1 VGELEVGRMRAPRR
15 TDLIDPARLGPAGGW
30 LVRLIEHGT
39 GRYDRET
46 QRRLKILNVVAY
58 LIALITLIYAIQ
70 QMFVDFRLLL
80 PVIVLNLVIVAI
92 ALLVP
97 FAHRINDIAGA
108 LLIAVTE
115 YIALFLFT
123 LYLGHTSGVHIQ
135 YRLRLILAFTAVG
148 LALHIAAWMLF
159 PRSSALIPVDDA
171 MLNSI
176 YVTAS
181 FTTITMIAAV
191 VYYAFRLAEDARV
204 QTETLLRNILPD
216 SIVNRLTDKP
226 DAVIADS
233 FEEASVLF
241 ADLKGFVPLAKTLGP
256 ERTVGLLN
264 EMMRSFDRLAVLHG
278 VEKIKT
284 IGDAY
289 MVAAGVPEPV
299 ADHAPRLA
307 RMSLAMLQ
315 ATAELAAAF
324 GVPLNL
330 RIGIASGPVM
340 AGVIGAK
347 RLTYDVWGDTVN
359 LASRLEG
366 QSTPGRVLV
375 ANATKARL
383 DGLFQLEP
391 RGALDIRGFGEEE
404 AWLLGPEVSD
414 PEGTDAVTPVPRAT
428 ASAPRR

>member
-1 VGELEVGRMRAPRR
+1 
-15 TDLIDPARLGPAGGW
+15 
-30 LVRLIEHGT
+30 
-39 GRYDRET
+39 
-46 QRRLKILNVVAY
+46 
-58 LIALITLIYAIQ
+58 
-70 QMFVDFRLLL
+70 
-80 PVIVLNLVIVAI
+80 VIFGL
-92 ALLVP
+92 
-97 FAHRINDIAGA
+97 
-108 LLIAVTE
+108 
-115 YIALFLFT
+115 
-123 LYLGHTSGVHIQ
+123 Q
-135 YRLRLILAFTAVG
+135 RLRLVLIFTAIG
-148 LALHIAAWMLF
+148 LVLHVAAWMLF
-159 PRSSALIPVDDA
+159 PRSAARIPVDDA
-171 MLNSI
+171 MLNSL

-191 VYYAFRLAEDARV
+191 VYYAFRLAEDARA
-204 QTETLLRNILPD
+204 QTEALLRNILPD

-264 EMMRSFDRLAVLHG
+264 EMMRSFDRLAAMHG

-307 RMSLAMLQ
+307 RMGLAMLQ
-315 ATAELAAAF
+315 ATEELAREFDA
-324 GVPLNL
+324 PLHL

-375 ANATKARL
+375 ASATKARL

-391 RGALDIRGFGEEE
+391 RGALDIKGLGEVE
-404 AWLLGPEVSD
+404 AWFLGPEEVSD
-414 PEGTDAVTPVPRAT
+414 PPGQIPLREVTQIARSRGV
-428 ASAPRR
+428 

>member
-1 VGELEVGRMRAPRR
+1 
-15 TDLIDPARLGPAGGW
+15 
-30 LVRLIEHGT
+30 
-39 GRYDRET
+39 
-46 QRRLKILNVVAY
+46 
-58 LIALITLIYAIQ
+58 
-70 QMFVDFRLLL
+70 
-80 PVIVLNLVIVAI
+80 
-92 ALLVP
+92 
-97 FAHRINDIAGA
+97 
-108 LLIAVTE
+108 
-115 YIALFLFT
+115 
-123 LYLGHTSGVHIQ
+123 
-135 YRLRLILAFTAVG
+135 
-148 LALHIAAWMLF
+148 
-159 PRSSALIPVDDA
+159 
-171 MLNSI
+171 
-176 YVTAS
+176 
-181 FTTITMIAAV
+181 
-191 VYYAFRLAEDARV
+191 
-204 QTETLLRNILPD
+204 
-216 SIVNRLTDKP
+216 
-226 DAVIADS
+226 
-233 FEEASVLF
+233 VLF

-264 EMMRSFDRLAVLHG
+264 EMMRSFDRLAVQHG

-315 ATAELAAAF
+315 ATDELAAAF

-375 ANATKARL
+375 AKATKARL

-391 RGALDIRGFGEEE
+391 RGALDIKGLGEEE
-404 AWLLGPEVSD
+404 AWLLGPEEVSD
-414 PEGTDAVTPVPRAT
+414 PPGQTPVRDITRVVRSHGGRCLTLRVRHQYAT
-428 ASAPRR
+428 SLGSRGDHGV

>member
-1 VGELEVGRMRAPRR
+1 MRAPR
-15 TDLIDPARLGPAGGW
+15 TADLIYWAKLGRLDAR
-30 LVRLIEHGT
+30 LVRLIEYGT
-39 GRYDRET
+39 GGYDRET
-46 QRRLKILNVVAY
+46 KRRLKILNVVAY
-58 LIALITLIYAIQ
+58 LIALFTLVYAVQ
-70 QMFVDFRLLL
+70 QMFIDFQLLA
-80 PVIVLNLVIVAI
+80 PVILLNLAIVAI

-97 FAHRINDIAGA
+97 LAHRVNDIAGA

-115 YIALFLFT
+115 YVALFLFT
-123 LYLGHTSGVHIQ
+123 LYLGRTSGVHIQ
-135 YRLRLILAFTAVG
+135 YFAAPAAFFVIFGLQRLRLILVFTAVG

-159 PRSSALIPVDDA
+159 PRSAARIAVDDA
-171 MLNSI
+171 MLNSL

-191 VYYAFRLAEDARV
+191 VYYAFSLAEDARA
-204 QTETLLRNILPD
+204 QTEALLRNILPD
-216 SIVNRLTDKP
+216 SIVDRLTDKP

-241 ADLKGFVPLAKTLGP
+241 ADLKGFVPLAKSLGP
-256 ERTVGLLN
+256 EHTVGLLN
-264 EMMRSFDRLAVLHG
+264 EMMRSFDRLAAMHG

-299 ADHAPRLA
+299 ADHAARLA
-307 RMSLAMLQ
+307 RMGLAMLQ
-315 ATAELAAAF
+315 ATEELARERA
-324 GVPLNL
+324 VPLHL

-375 ANATKARL
+375 AKATKARL
-383 DGLFQLEP
+383 EGLFQLEP
-391 RGALDIRGFGEEE
+391 RGALDIKGLGEVE
-404 AWLLGPEVSD
+404 AWFLGSEAVSD
-414 PEGTDAVTPVPRAT
+414 PPG
-428 ASAPRR
+428 

>member
-1 VGELEVGRMRAPRR
+1 MRAPRKG
-15 TDLIDPARLGPAGGW
+15 DLIDPTRLGRVGGW
-30 LVRLIEHGT
+30 LVRLIEYGT
-39 GRYDRET
+39 HRYDRET

-58 LIALITLIYAIQ
+58 LVALITLIYAIQ
-70 QMFVDFRLLL
+70 QMFVDLRLLL
-80 PVIVLNLVIVAI
+80 PVIVLNLMIVAI

-97 FAHRINDIAGA
+97 FAHRFNDIAGA
-108 LLIAVTE
+108 LLIAIAE

-123 LYLGHTSGVHIQ
+123 LYLGRTSGIHLQ
-135 YRLRLILAFTAVG
+135 YFATPAAFFVIFGLHRLRLVLAFTVVG
-148 LALHIAAWMLF
+148 LVLHVAAWMLF
-159 PRSSALIPVDDA
+159 PRSSALIAVDDA
-171 MLNSI
+171 MLNSL

-181 FTTITMIAAV
+181 FTTIAMVAAV

-216 SIVNRLTDKP
+216 SIVDRLTDKP
-226 DAVIADS
+226 EAVIADS

-264 EMMRSFDRLAVLHG
+264 EMMRSFDRLAAMHG

-289 MVAAGVPEPV
+289 MVAAGVPERV

-307 RMSLAMLQ
+307 RMGLAMLK
-315 ATAELAAAF
+315 ATGELEAAF

-375 ANATKARL
+375 ASGTKARL
-383 DGLFQLEP
+383 EGLFQLEP
-391 RGALDIRGFGEEE
+391 RGVLDIKGLGEVE
-404 AWLLGPEVSD
+404 AWFLGPEEVSD
-414 PEGTDAVTPVPRAT
+414 PPGQVVGWVER
-428 ASAPRR
+428 

>member
-1 VGELEVGRMRAPRR
+1 MRAPRKA
-15 TDLIDPARLGPAGGW
+15 DLIDPTRLGRVGGW
-30 LVRLIEHGT
+30 LVRLIEYGT
-39 GRYDRET
+39 HRYDRET

-58 LIALITLIYAIQ
+58 LVALITLIYAIQ
-70 QMFVDFRLLL
+70 QMFVDLRLLL
-80 PVIVLNLVIVAI
+80 PVIVLNLMIVAI

-97 FAHRINDIAGA
+97 FAHRFNDIAGA
-108 LLIAVTE
+108 LLIAIAE

-123 LYLGHTSGVHIQ
+123 LYLGRTSGIHLQ
-135 YRLRLILAFTAVG
+135 YFATPAAFFVIFGLHRLRLVLAFTVVG
-148 LALHIAAWMLF
+148 LVLHVAAWMLF
-159 PRSSALIPVDDA
+159 PRSSALIAVDDA
-171 MLNSI
+171 MLNSL

-181 FTTITMIAAV
+181 FTTIAMVAAV

-216 SIVNRLTDKP
+216 SIVDRLTDKP
-226 DAVIADS
+226 EAVIADS

-264 EMMRSFDRLAVLHG
+264 EMMRSFDRLAAMHG

-289 MVAAGVPEPV
+289 MVAAGVPERV

-307 RMSLAMLQ
+307 RMGLAMLK
-315 ATAELAAAF
+315 ATGELEAAF

-375 ANATKARL
+375 ASGTKARL
-383 DGLFQLEP
+383 EGLFQLEP
-391 RGALDIRGFGEEE
+391 RGVLDIKGLGEVE
-404 AWLLGPEVSD
+404 AWFLGPEEVSD
-414 PEGTDAVTPVPRAT
+414 PPGQVVGWVER
-428 ASAPRR
+428 